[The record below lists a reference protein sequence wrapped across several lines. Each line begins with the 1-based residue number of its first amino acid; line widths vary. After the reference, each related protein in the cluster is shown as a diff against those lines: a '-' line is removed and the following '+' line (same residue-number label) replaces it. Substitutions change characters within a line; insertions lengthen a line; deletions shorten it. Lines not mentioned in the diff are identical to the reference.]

1 MKDKKILILFLLISC
16 LTLYPSLRIL
26 KSYQQQTVLISDINN
41 GKYDFNDRIDEIE
54 IDFPNVSVTSMNMS
68 AVKARYLIH
77 NKEYS
82 QALNLLNK
90 VKYDP
95 LSMVNAQKAEVFFMQ
110 SKLDS
115 MLLYSKKA
123 FELLPNNSAHAAWY
137 FIASA
142 KWGQYDKI
150 IELFN
155 TYKNKMTDYKWAY
168 FYFATMQPQSGKFGG
183 LIKDQAKW
191 ALDKFNNIDNQEFQI
206 ILYYCIFGKKNF
218 KNSLENFE
226 QGNSFFKEN
235 KFEQAAIQY
244 KKARNDFPINPEYF
258 YNEMVAHFKLKNPDK
273 TVETYLEM
281 KDSINPKT
289 GKFEHLIARGY
300 LSVNDTL
307 NACKYFSIAGN
318 LNFSSSRIYTKN
330 ICNN

>member
-1 MKDKKILILFLLISC
+1 MISG
-16 LTLYPSLRIL
+16 LTLYPTFRVF
-26 KSYQQQTVLISDINN
+26 KSYQQQTILVNDINSSQ
-41 GKYDFNDRIDEIE
+41 YDFNDRIDEME
-54 IDFPNVSVTSMNMS
+54 IDFPNVSVTSMNMTTIK
-68 AVKARYLIH
+68 VRYLIK
-77 NKEYS
+77 NKEYDK
-82 QALNLLNK
+82 ALNLLNK

-95 LSMVNAQKAEVFFMQ
+95 LNIVDVQKAEIYMNQ
-110 SKLDS
+110 SINDS
-115 MLLYSKKA
+115 MYIYSKRA
-123 FELLPNNSAHAAWY
+123 FESLPLNSSHALWY
-137 FIASA
+137 FFSLI
-142 KWGQYDKI
+142 KFGMQDVLVDTFK
-150 IELFN
+150 E
-155 TYKNKMTDYKWAY
+155 YKNDINDYKWAY
-168 FYFATMQPQSGKFGG
+168 FYFTSIHPKSDKYKG

-191 ALDKFNNIDNQEFQI
+191 ALDKFKSSLNDDAFKT
-206 ILYYCIFGKKNF
+206 ILYYCIFGENNY
-218 KNSLENFE
+218 KNSLASFE
-226 QGNSFFKEN
+226 EGNSLYREN

-258 YNEMVAHFKLKNPDK
+258 YNEMVAHFELKNPEK
-273 TVETYLEM
+273 IKETYLEM